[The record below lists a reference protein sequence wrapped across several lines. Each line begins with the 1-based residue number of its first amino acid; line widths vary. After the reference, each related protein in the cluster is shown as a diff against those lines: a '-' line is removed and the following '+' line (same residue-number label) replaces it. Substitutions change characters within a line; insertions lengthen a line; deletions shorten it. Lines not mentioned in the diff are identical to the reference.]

1 MSEKITMTD
10 GKLTV
15 PDNPQIP
22 FISGD
27 GIGPEIWAAAKEV
40 FDAAIKKAYAGQKDV
55 DWIPLLAGQIAF
67 DQTGQWLPD
76 ETLETLKEN
85 LVFLITICSRNL
97 WCNAVLSRNGLFG
110 FD

>member
-40 FDAAIKKAYAGQKDV
+40 FDAAIKKAYAGQKAV
-55 DWIPLLAGQIAF
+55 DWIPLLAGQTAF

-76 ETLETLKEN
+76 ETTRCGSER
-85 LVFLITICSRNL
+85 S
-97 WCNAVLSRNGLFG
+97 
-110 FD
+110 

>member
-27 GIGPEIWAAAKEV
+27 GIGPEIWAAGKRS
-40 FDAAIKKAYAGQKDV
+40 F
-55 DWIPLLAGQIAF
+55 
-67 DQTGQWLPD
+67 
-76 ETLETLKEN
+76 
-85 LVFLITICSRNL
+85 
-97 WCNAVLSRNGLFG
+97 
-110 FD
+110 

>member
-1 MSEKITMTD
+1 MSEKIKMTD

-40 FDAAIKKAYAGQKDV
+40 FDAAVKKAYAGQKAV
-55 DWIPLLAGQIAF
+55 DWIPLLAGRLHLTKRDNGF
-67 DQTGQWLPD
+67 RMKRLKRSRK
-76 ETLETLKEN
+76 TLLQSKD
-85 LVFLITICSRNL
+85 R
-97 WCNAVLSRNGLFG
+97 
-110 FD
+110 